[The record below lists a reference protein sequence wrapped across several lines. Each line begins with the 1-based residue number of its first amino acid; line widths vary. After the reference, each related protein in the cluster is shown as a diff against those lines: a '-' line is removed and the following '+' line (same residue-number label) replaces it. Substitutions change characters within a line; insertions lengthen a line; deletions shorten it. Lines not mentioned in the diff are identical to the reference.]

1 MPELTAA
8 PFICSLNTHVAIGPV
23 MADVTMAG
31 IQIFG
36 LRTMLPICSMLVPRP
51 WLTRPPQPFSRKLST
66 AKPTMFAQQPA
77 TAAPPA
83 SPVSESAAQ
92 MAADEIGSVSAMPT
106 MTDTRMPMTNG
117 CCSVAHM
124 MSVPTQLAPLPMGA
138 ATSMASPMPT
148 RIVTMGVTR
157 MSTFV
162 SLLTALPNSAA
173 TIAVTSTASGPPA
186 PPMALVA

>member
-1 MPELTAA
+1 M
-8 PFICSLNTHVAIGPV
+8 HVAIGPV

-92 MAADEIGSVSAMPT
+92 MAAEAAAEAAESSSTVVCFSSNAAME
-106 MTDTRMPMTNG
+106 
-117 CCSVAHM
+117 C
-124 MSVPTQLAPLPMGA
+124 L
-138 ATSMASPMPT
+138 
-148 RIVTMGVTR
+148 
-157 MSTFV
+157 
-162 SLLTALPNSAA
+162 
-173 TIAVTSTASGPPA
+173 
-186 PPMALVA
+186 

>member
-1 MPELTAA
+1 
-8 PFICSLNTHVAIGPV
+8 
-23 MADVTMAG
+23 
-31 IQIFG
+31 
-36 LRTMLPICSMLVPRP
+36 
-51 WLTRPPQPFSRKLST
+51 
-66 AKPTMFAQQPA
+66 MFAQQPA

-106 MTDTRMPMTNG
+106 MTDTTMPMTNG

-124 MSVPTQLAPLPMGA
+124 MMLPTQLAPLPMGA

-148 RIVTMGVTR
+148 RIVTIGVTR

-173 TIAVTSTASGPPA
+173 TTAVTSTASGPPA
-186 PPMALVA
+186 PPMAFVAKPTGTREKSTIAGACSA